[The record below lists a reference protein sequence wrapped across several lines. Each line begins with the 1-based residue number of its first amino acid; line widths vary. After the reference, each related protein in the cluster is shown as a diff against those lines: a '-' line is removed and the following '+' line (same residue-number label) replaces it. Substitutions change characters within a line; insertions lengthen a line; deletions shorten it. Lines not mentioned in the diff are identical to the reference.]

1 MERHV
6 KFGNM
11 DKSESRL
18 AGISDAFS
26 EMLMENLVANN
37 DNDDNIAVS
46 PSRLQAVLALLA
58 NWSSPDMQH
67 KIVDV
72 ACCGRIGIED
82 ANMLFD
88 RKNFSI
94 AACCGLNGEVDENS
108 PVIELNTILWLQ
120 EQLQLKPGH
129 IADMREVYGV
139 EYERVDFTDSD
150 TQNVIDS
157 KINEAS
163 HGLIPGLGID
173 IDPKTL
179 ALLTDILY
187 FKAQWETPFK
197 EINTDDLP
205 FYGAK
210 ETVEVPTMCMEERLP
225 YKETDSYE
233 MVELEYKCESYP
245 EKSYVMRVF
254 LPKRCVPIN
263 ELLQAIAA
271 DDGKQASIEHV
282 CLYLPRFSVESNI
295 IMTDVLKQIGLEDI
309 FKSTDILPKLADDL
323 QISDIAQRV
332 KIIVNEKE
340 TEAAA
345 LTSVLD
351 VGCALLEDY
360 VDDEPIVV
368 TVDRP
373 FLFEIVEETSGMVL
387 FTGIIN
393 DIEE

>member
-1 MERHV
+1 MIHSV
-6 KFGNM
+6 
-11 DKSESRL
+11 SRL
-18 AGISDAFS
+18 KNISDAFG
-26 EMLMENLVANN
+26 EMLMGNLVENN

-46 PSRLQAVLALLA
+46 PSRLQAVLVLLA
-58 NWSSPDMQH
+58 NWASPDMKR
-67 KIVDV
+67 KILDV
-72 ACCGRIGIED
+72 ACCGRIGIEG
-82 ANMLFD
+82 ANKLFD

-94 AACCGLNGEVDENS
+94 AACCGLNGEVDENN

-129 IADMREVYGV
+129 IADMREVFGV
-139 EYERVDFTDSD
+139 EYERVDFTNSD

-233 MVELEYKCESYP
+233 MVELAYECESYP

-271 DDGKQASIEHV
+271 DDGKRANIEHV

-295 IMTDVLKQIGLEDI
+295 IMSDALKQIGLEDI

-351 VGCALLEDY
+351 IGCAPVEDY
-360 VDDEPIVV
+360 VADEPIVV

>member
-1 MERHV
+1 M
-6 KFGNM
+6 KYGDM
-11 DKSESRL
+11 DNSESSLSR
-18 AGISDAFS
+18 ISIAFC
-26 EMLMENLVANN
+26 EMLMGHLVANN

-46 PSRLQAVLALLA
+46 PSRLQAVLLMLA
-58 NWSSPDMQH
+58 NWAAPDMQQ
-67 KIVDV
+67 KILNV

-82 ANMLFD
+82 ANKLFD
-88 RKNFSI
+88 KKKFSI
-94 AACCGLNGEVDENS
+94 AACCGLNGKVDENN

-120 EQLQLKPGH
+120 EQLRLKPGH
-129 IADMREVYGV
+129 IADMKDVFGL
-139 EYERVDFTDSD
+139 EYERVDFTDPD
-150 TQNVIDS
+150 TQNVINS

-179 ALLTDILY
+179 ALLTDIMY

-197 EINTDDLP
+197 EIDTDELP

-225 YKETDSYE
+225 YRETDSYE
-233 MVELEYKCESYP
+233 MVELTYQCESYP
-245 EKSYVMRVF
+245 EKSYMMRVF

-263 ELLQAIAA
+263 ELLKAIAA
-271 DDGKQASIEHV
+271 DDGKQSSIEHV

-295 IMTDVLKQIGLEDI
+295 IMTDVLRQIGLEDI
-309 FKSTDILPKLADDL
+309 FKSTDISPLLADHL
-323 QISDIAQRV
+323 QIADIAQRV

-351 VGCALLEDY
+351 VGCAPLDDY
-360 VDDEPIVV
+360 VDDEPIVM

-373 FLFEIVEETSGMVL
+373 FLFEIVEKSNEMVL
-387 FTGIIN
+387 FTGVIN
-393 DIEE
+393 DIE

>member
-1 MERHV
+1 MNKTEPILN
-6 KFGNM
+6 NM
-11 DKSESRL
+11 NAASCQ
-18 AGISDAFS
+18 I
-26 EMLMENLVANN
+26 LMENLVANN
-37 DNDDNIAVS
+37 DYDDNISVS
-46 PSRLQAVLALLA
+46 PSRLQAVLLMLA
-58 NWSSPDMQH
+58 NWASPDMQR
-67 KIVDV
+67 KILDV
-72 ACCGRIGIED
+72 VGYDRIED
-82 ANMLFD
+82 ANGLFN

-94 AACCGLNGEVDENS
+94 AACCGLNGEVDENN

-120 EQLQLKPGH
+120 EQLRLKPGH
-129 IADMREVYGV
+129 IADMKNVFGV

-150 TQNVIDS
+150 TQNVIDA

-179 ALLTDILY
+179 ALLTDIMD
-187 FKAQWETPFK
+187 FKAQWETPFD

-210 ETVEVPTMCMEERLP
+210 ETVEVPTMCMEESLP

-233 MVELEYKCESYP
+233 MVEMAYKCESYP
-245 EKSYVMRVF
+245 EKSYVMRIY
-254 LPKRCVPIN
+254 LPKRHVLSPQD
-263 ELLQAIAA
+263 LLKAIAA
-271 DDGKQASIEHV
+271 EDNKQAGIEHV

-295 IMTDVLKQIGLEDI
+295 IMSDVLKQIGLEDI
-309 FKSTDILPKLADDL
+309 FKSTDISPLLADNL

-332 KIIVNEKE
+332 KIIVIESE

-351 VGCALLEDY
+351 VGCAPFEDY
-360 VDDEPIVV
+360 VADEPIVV

-373 FLFEIVEETSGMVL
+373 FLFEIVEKSSDMVL

-393 DIEE
+393 DIE

>member
-1 MERHV
+1 M
-6 KFGNM
+6 NN
-11 DKSESRL
+11 SESILSR
-18 AGISDAFS
+18 ISDAFS
-26 EMLMENLVANN
+26 EMLMGNLVERN

-46 PSRLQAVLALLA
+46 PSRLQAVLVILA
-58 NWSSPDMQH
+58 NWASPDMQH
-67 KIVDV
+67 KILDV
-72 ACCGRIGIED
+72 VGCNSIEE
-82 ANMLFD
+82 ANRLFN
-88 RKNFSI
+88 RKNFSV
-94 AACCGLNGEVDENS
+94 AVCCGLNGEVDENN
-108 PVIELNTILWLQ
+108 PVIELNTTLWLQ

-129 IADMREVYGV
+129 IADMRDVFGV

-157 KINEAS
+157 KINESS
-163 HGLIPGLGID
+163 HGLIHGLGIN

-179 ALLTDILY
+179 ALLTDILF

-225 YKETDSYE
+225 YMETESYE
-233 MVELEYKCESYP
+233 MVELAYECESYP
-245 EKSYVMRVF
+245 DKSYVMRVF
-254 LPKRCVPIN
+254 LPKRCVPIKK
-263 ELLQAIAA
+263 LLQAITA
-271 DDGKQASIEHV
+271 DDGNQASIEHV
-282 CLYLPRFSVESNI
+282 CLYLPRFSVESNVK
-295 IMTDVLKQIGLEDI
+295 MTDVLQQIGLEDI
-309 FKSTDILPKLADDL
+309 FKSTNILPKLGDDL

-345 LTSVLD
+345 LTYTYCCLGLPQEEPV
-351 VGCALLEDY
+351 A
-360 VDDEPIVV
+360 DEPIVV

-373 FLFEIVEETSGMVL
+373 FLFEIVEKTNEMVL

-393 DIEE
+393 DIES

>member
-1 MERHV
+1 
-6 KFGNM
+6 M

-163 HGLIPGLGID
+163 HGLIPGLGFH

-179 ALLTDILY
+179 ALLTDIMY
-187 FKAQWETPFK
+187 FKAQWETPFD

-271 DDGKQASIEHV
+271 DDGKQVSIKHV

-309 FKSTDILPKLADDL
+309 FKSTDILPQLADHL
-323 QISDIAQRV
+323 QIADIAQRV

-340 TEAAA
+340 TE
-345 LTSVLD
+345 
-351 VGCALLEDY
+351 
-360 VDDEPIVV
+360 
-368 TVDRP
+368 
-373 FLFEIVEETSGMVL
+373 EETTTNTNEISSLQWKSTSSYSPSIPSFMKPYLSSLSFNMTNSVN
-387 FTGIIN
+387 FSCIIN
-393 DIEE
+393 NIKT